1 MNNPEK
7 LVQKAFNELQPPA
20 DLNERTLAH
29 ILAFQNAGRP
39 EGENASDATHERVTN
54 ETRNTPCAEAKLS
67 RKQRKRIRVL
77 RYAGIAAAA
86 CFLVAAVGVFAAFN
100 RTTAY
105 VDIDINPSLELQIN
119 RFGTVLSA
127 EGINDDGKTL
137 LDSLSEQGVSLTGT
151 DYGTSLERLT
161 TSGALD
167 PYVSETSFA
176 QFSVVCSNEQQ
187 AASLQSASE
196 DCFAALPCAARC
208 SRASSK
214 DHTAAQNANMGVGR
228 YLAACRLIEE
238 DPAYTLDRCS
248 GMTMRE
254 IHDALEKHGI
264 SPDEH
269 SAVGQHAGSHASHL
283 SEQKHLRK
291 GREQQE

>member
-20 DLNERTLAH
+20 DLNKRTLAH
-29 ILAFQNAGRP
+29 ILAFQNAERP
-39 EGENASDATHERVTN
+39 EGENASGATHDRATN
-54 ETRNTPCAEAKLS
+54 ETANVPHAEAKLP
-67 RKQRKRIRVL
+67 RNQCKRISVL

-86 CFLVAAVGVFAAFN
+86 CFLVAAVGMFTAFN

-127 EGINDDGKTL
+127 EGINDDGKTV
-137 LDSLSEQGVSLTGT
+137 LDSLSKQGISLTDI
-151 DYGTSLERLT
+151 DYETSLERLT
-161 TSGALD
+161 ASGALD

-176 QFSVVCSNEQQ
+176 QFSVVCGNEQQ
-187 AASLQSASE
+187 ATSLQSASE
-196 DCFAALPCAARC
+196 DYFAALPCAARC
-208 SRASSK
+208 SRASSE
-214 DHTAAQNANMGVGR
+214 DHAAAQNANMGVGR

-248 GMTMRE
+248 DMTMRE
-254 IHDALEKHGI
+254 IHDALEEHGV

-269 SAVGQHAGSHASHL
+269 GAVSQHTGNHASHS

>member
-29 ILAFQNAGRP
+29 ILAFQNAEHPG
-39 EGENASDATHERVTN
+39 GENASGATHERAIN
-54 ETRNTPCAEAKLS
+54 ETANASHTEEELPRN
-67 RKQRKRIRVL
+67 QHKRISVL

-119 RFGTVLSA
+119 CFGTVLSA
-127 EGINDDGKTL
+127 EGINDDGKAL
-137 LDSLSEQGVSLTGT
+137 LNSLSTQGVSLTGI
-151 DYGTSLERLT
+151 DYETSLERLT
-161 TSGALD
+161 TSDALD
-167 PYVSETSFA
+167 PYVNETSFA

-187 AASLQSASE
+187 ATSLQSASE

-208 SRASSK
+208 SRASSE

-238 DPAYTLDRCS
+238 DPTYTLDRCS
-248 GMTMRE
+248 DMTMRE
-254 IHDALEKHGI
+254 IHDALEEHGI

-269 SAVGQHAGSHASHL
+269 GTASQHAGNHASHL

-291 GREQQE
+291 GHEQQE

>member
-20 DLNERTLAH
+20 DLNKRTLAH
-29 ILAFQNAGRP
+29 ILAFQNAERP
-39 EGENASDATHERVTN
+39 EGENASGATHDRATN
-54 ETRNTPCAEAKLS
+54 ETANVPHAEAKLP
-67 RKQRKRIRVL
+67 RKQRKRISVL

-86 CFLVAAVGVFAAFN
+86 CFLVAVVGVFAAFN

-119 RFGTVLSA
+119 CFGTVLSA
-127 EGINDDGKTL
+127 EGINDDGKNL
-137 LDSLSEQGVSLTGT
+137 LDSLSKQGVSLTGI
-151 DYGTSLERLT
+151 DYETSLERLT
-161 TSGALD
+161 ASGALD

-176 QFSVVCSNEQQ
+176 QFSVVCGNEQQ
-187 AASLQSASE
+187 ATSLQSASE
-196 DCFAALPCAARC
+196 DCFEALPCAARC
-208 SRASSK
+208 SRASSE
-214 DHTAAQNANMGVGR
+214 DHAAARNANMDVGR
-228 YLAACRLIEE
+228 YLAVCLLIEE
-238 DPAYTLDRCS
+238 DPTYTLDRCS

-254 IHDALEKHGI
+254 IHDALEEHGI

-291 GREQQE
+291 GREQRE